1 MTNGAMVFFDR
12 NSEFLRASNIIKNF
26 KIFGANAFQVTKE
39 NNKCLFY
46 KIQIRS
52 FHKITPELLL
62 SINSSNIKKYI
73 DYNHSRKFKFLKK
86 KHSHNE
92 ITFFKSINF
101 IKCTGKH
108 RNNGILL
115 KHNFIA
121 SNNKRIENHK
131 IFDLILRHFK

>member
-1 MTNGAMVFFDR
+1 MDNKSYQDYYFRKAKSQGYRSRSA
-12 NSEFLRASNIIKNF
+12 F
-26 KIFGANAFQVTKE
+26 KLI
-39 NNKCLFY
+39 
-46 KIQIRS
+46 
-52 FHKITPELLL
+52 EL
-62 SINSSNIKKYI
+62 NQ
-73 DYNHSRKFKFLKK
+73 KFKFLKK

-92 ITFFKSINF
+92 ITFFKGINF

-115 KHNFIA
+115 KHNFIV